1 MDLFFSWLCSLS
13 VLSSLAISISTSISL
28 SWFHSIII
36 VSLLILIR
44 RFLISVASSPCYC
57 SSYCCSLCYCCNFA
71 AACTNMSENEG
82 SLKNALVAEHVT
94 ANPWDIGDMSSLHA
108 TVIFHVYIYIYTVSY
123 LNMHVYKYI
132 YILYIIHNIYNI
144 CLYLYIHIP
153 SSSLFGLLPVKS
165 ILVHSEKSVSWR
177 SGSMSAKAGITVA
190 GRVRVMKRGKRG
202 FPASPKTPQG
212 GPTNKTLQGCKSD
225 AVNLQLIR

>member
-1 MDLFFSWLCSLS
+1 MLLLLL
-13 VLSSLAISISTSISL
+13 VIA
-28 SWFHSIII
+28 
-36 VSLLILIR
+36 LLIVVPFVI
-44 RFLISVASSPCYC
+44 VAILLLLAQTWVKMRDHSKTLWLQNTSQQILETLETCRVY
-57 SSYCCSLCYCCNFA
+57 
-71 AACTNMSENEG
+71 MQ
-82 SLKNALVAEHVT
+82 
-94 ANPWDIGDMSSLHA
+94 PWFS
-108 TVIFHVYIYIYTVSY
+108 TYIYIYIQSPIWICMY
-123 LNMHVYKYI
+123 INI